1 MRKVTEQ
8 TVKAFL
14 NDEYK
19 SVGNTMTNGSSLYL
33 HGNEIAWRLSNGDIE
48 INMCGWGSVTTR
60 ERLNGLLR
68 MMNSGFGI
76 SQRNYNQCLVGDY
89 GDVIRTISTNE
100 TINVGKPQ

>member
-1 MRKVTEQ
+1 MRKVTEH

-14 NDEYK
+14 KHEYK
-19 SVGNTMTNGSSLYL
+19 SVGNTMTDGSSLYL
-33 HGNEIAWRLSNGDIE
+33 HGHEIAWRLPNGDIE

-68 MMNSGFGI
+68 MMNSNLGI
-76 SQRNYNQCLVGDY
+76 SQSNYKQYLVD
-89 GDVIRTISTNE
+89 TNTHAMTSLCEYE

>member
-14 NDEYK
+14 NNKLK
-19 SVGNTMTNGSSLYL
+19 SVGNTITDGNSLYL
-33 HGNEIAWRLSNGDIE
+33 HGNKIAWRLSNGDIE

-76 SQRNYNQCLVGDY
+76 SQRDHNQCLVGKNAN
-89 GDVIRTISTNE
+89 VIRTISTNE

>member
-1 MRKVTEQ
+1 MRKVTQQ

-19 SVGNTMTNGSSLYL
+19 SVGNTTTNGSSLYL
-33 HGNEIAWRLSNGDIE
+33 HGHEIAWRLPNGDIE

-60 ERLNGLLR
+60 ERLNGLLD
-68 MMNSGFGI
+68 MMNSHLGI
-76 SQRNYNQCLVGDY
+76 SQRDYNQCLVGKNAN
-89 GDVIRTISTNE
+89 VIRTISTNE

>member
-14 NDEYK
+14 NDESK
-19 SVGNTMTNGSSLYL
+19 SVGNTMTDGGSLYL
-33 HGNEIAWRLSNGDIE
+33 HGNKIAWRLPNGDIE

-76 SQRNYNQCLVGDY
+76 SQRGYNQCLVGKNAN
-89 GDVIRTISTNE
+89 VIRTISTNE